1 MGDNMGKVFRMLG
14 LKEEANLMDS
24 KLFMLK
30 TFMAVAAAYLIG
42 HNNALL
48 SKDMISILFGMMLTL
63 EPVAF
68 TGLRNGIDQ
77 IKASVIGAAS
87 TAVIIYFFGIN
98 VFTIALSIAFTLY
111 VCLKINWREVSPVA
125 IFTAIYMTQYMQ
137 KDAAGNLS
145 ILLTFELRMAA
156 LITGVAIAVLLN
168 FLFSLYSNRNMLYK
182 RVAFLHK
189 SALNNLEKTLKAIQE
204 MNKEE
209 FLHIKRDL
217 PNTFNNI
224 DWVYGLFQD
233 IRKEY
238 KYKSLYRI
246 SDDQLEALCS
256 AALSIRNITHL
267 NYDIIY
273 CLSENDFECSIAE
286 KDKLCEELSKIIS
299 IMSSRDILNG
309 DMSLKFGKNADE
321 NNLSTNLSY
330 KRILFDIKEISNNI

>member
-1 MGDNMGKVFRMLG
+1 MGKVIKMLG

-68 TGLRNGIDQ
+68 TGLRNGVDQ

-156 LITGVAIAVLLN
+156 LIMGVAIAVLFN
-168 FLFSLYSNRNMLYK
+168 FLFSLYSNKNMLYK
-182 RVAFLHK
+182 RAAFLHK
-189 SALNNLEKTLKAIQE
+189 SALNNLEKTLKALQK

-246 SDDQLEALCS
+246 SDNQLEALCS
-256 AALSIRNITHL
+256 AVLSIRNITHL

-273 CLSENDFECSIAE
+273 CLSENDFECSISE
-286 KDKLCEELSKIIS
+286 KDKLCEELSKIIN
-299 IMSSRDILNG
+299 IMSSRDILNVG
-309 DMSLKFGKNADE
+309 LSLKFEKNTDE
-321 NNLSTNLSY
+321 NNLNTNLSY
-330 KRILFDIKEISNNI
+330 KRILFDMIEINNNI